1 MPTWVQTGCLE
12 YTKRMPKECK
22 VEILELPAAKRVK
35 TTNTQK
41 IKQEECHT
49 IQKIL
54 AKHPH
59 ALVVALDE
67 RGKPW
72 STQSLAEDMKQWLG
86 NGTDVMLLIGGPDG
100 LDEKCLEA
108 AAQKRSLS
116 KLTLPHPMVRV
127 LVTEQLY
134 RAWSLLNNHPYHRA

>member
-1 MPTWVQTGCLE
+1 MPNWVQTGCLE